1 MHYNS
6 HSLIAFITGAVSVNV
21 PTPIDAM
28 LSYDAI
34 TGLVIFCAKGVI
46 GAGISIGI
54 NQAVDYY
61 KKKKAN
67 K

>member
-6 HSLIAFITGAVSVNV
+6 HSLIALITGAVSVNV

-28 LSYDAI
+28 FTYSAL
-34 TGLVIFCAKGVI
+34 TGLIIFCAKGVI
-46 GAGISIGI
+46 AGGISIGI
-54 NQAVDYY
+54 NQAFDYL

-67 K
+67 